1 MAIKTTSANTLLTA
15 WKASGEI
22 NYCFL
27 LDASGNVIDT
37 FGKPVSWGT
46 PSGGSLDITA
56 DIVWNVPSGVKPSKI
71 VLANEYD
78 ANLPTGEAIDEIS
91 ITVDTYPTAGT
102 YTLQSF
108 LITVV

>member
-1 MAIKTTSANTLLTA
+1 MAIKPTSANTLLAA

-27 LDASGNVIDT
+27 LDASGNAIDT
-37 FGKPVSWGT
+37 FGKHVSWGT
-46 PSGGSLDITA
+46 PSGGALDITA

-71 VLANEYD
+71 VLSNTYEAYVTNSY
-78 ANLPTGEAIDEIS
+78 AIDEIS